1 MLFDLI
7 AIGKRMPTWIDS
19 AFCEYSKRLPESIN
33 FNLIEVAPAT
43 RSKNKNLEQLKKIEE
58 EKINAVIG
66 SNNLIIAL
74 DEKGKMISS
83 HSLSVQLQ
91 TWMDDQQHISILIG
105 GADGLSLSI
114 KNIADQIWS
123 LSEMTLPHG
132 LVRIIMIEQLY
143 RAWSIIN
150 CHPYH
155 RK

>member
-1 MLFDLI
+1 MQFDLI
-7 AIGKRMPTWIDS
+7 AIGRRMPAWIDS

-43 RSKNKNLEQLKKIEE
+43 RSKNKNSEQLKKIEE
-58 EKINAVIG
+58 EKINAVIAPG
-66 SNNLIIAL
+66 NIVIAL
-74 DEKGKMISS
+74 DEKGKTISS
-83 HSLSVQLQ
+83 HFLSLQLQ
-91 TWMDDQQHISILIG
+91 TWMDDQQHLSILIG
-105 GADGLSLSI
+105 GADGLSSSI
-114 KNIADQIWS
+114 KKKADQIWS